1 MNFKISSPAKINLGL
16 KVLNKRKDNF
26 HNIKTIFQFLDWGD
40 KIYIE
45 NEVSETEIICKEI
58 EHENNIIFELFRILK
73 KETPTGYLHSDNILN
88 LTDFSNFIALLKF
101 DFGEFLYIFSLCIN
115 FQTGLQLIPFLFK
128 IVGFVV

>member
-45 NEVSETEIICKEI
+45 NEVSETEIICK
-58 EHENNIIFELFRILK
+58 
-73 KETPTGYLHSDNILN
+73 
-88 LTDFSNFIALLKF
+88 
-101 DFGEFLYIFSLCIN
+101 
-115 FQTGLQLIPFLFK
+115 
-128 IVGFVV
+128 

>member
-58 EHENNIIFELFRILK
+58 
-73 KETPTGYLHSDNILN
+73 
-88 LTDFSNFIALLKF
+88 
-101 DFGEFLYIFSLCIN
+101 
-115 FQTGLQLIPFLFK
+115 
-128 IVGFVV
+128 

>member
-58 EHENNIIFELFRILK
+58 EHEKNIIFELFRILK
-73 KETPTGYLHSDNILN
+73 KE
-88 LTDFSNFIALLKF
+88 
-101 DFGEFLYIFSLCIN
+101 IN
-115 FQTGLQLIPFLFK
+115 FDGIYFRKDIGHQVRKNFSK
-128 IVGFVV
+128 EN

>member
-58 EHENNIIFELFRILK
+58 EHEKNIIFELFRILK
-73 KETPTGYLHSDNILN
+73 KE
-88 LTDFSNFIALLKF
+88 
-101 DFGEFLYIFSLCIN
+101 IN
-115 FQTGLQLIPFLFK
+115 FEEKLKIHIDKKIPTQSGLGLSLIH
-128 IVGFVV
+128 I